1 MQVTRSELRT
11 GILVVLTVGILVG
24 VMLYLGAPGVF
35 KPLNTYQVQVDNAA
49 GIKPGASVLLAGRKV
64 GSIVALQSPVPMKNR
79 PKDKPNYEALITVR
93 VDATALVYKEC
104 RVRMIAYGLLAEL
117 VIDFTN
123 GDETSGLAENGH
135 VFIGERSPDLTELG
149 PRVLDQITPVLAD
162 ARRTLGELRITA
174 KNIGDITAQ
183 GSSFNQAL
191 DRFKLFG
198 DNLVQLSAADGKITK
213 SLTDSLDSLNRS
225 AKSVEKFTTQL
236 GDGGDVKVALR
247 NFKSTAVELNGAAG
261 KVNLM
266 LGELTPQLTSIARNA
281 DQLTDTL
288 KRQPWRIVWPT
299 TKTYPEETLVA
310 SPRPTPE
317 VRRAIPYKHRP

>member
-11 GILVVLTVGILVG
+11 GILVVITIGILTG

-35 KPLNTYQVQVDNAA
+35 KPLNTYQVQFDNAA
-49 GIKPGASVLLAGRKV
+49 GIKPGAPVLLAGRKV

-79 PKDKPNYEALITVR
+79 PKAWPNYEVLITVR
-93 VDATALVYKEC
+93 VDATALIYNEC

-149 PRVLDQITPVLAD
+149 PRVLDQIVPVITD
-162 ARRTLGELRITA
+162 ARKTMGELSVA
-174 KNIGDITAQ
+174 VKNIGTITAPE
-183 GSSFNQAL
+183 SPFNQAL

-213 SLTDSLDSLNRS
+213 SLSNSLESLNHS
-225 AKSVEKFTTQL
+225 AKNIEKFTAQL
-236 GDGGDVKVALR
+236 GDGSDLKVALN
-247 NFKSTAVELNGAAG
+247 NFKSTTIQLNSAAG
-261 KVNLM
+261 KANLM
-266 LGELTPQLTSIARNA
+266 LGELSPELTSIARNA

-288 KRQPWRIVWPT
+288 KRQPWRIVWPA
-299 TKTYPEETLVA
+299 TKKYPEDTLSA
-310 SPRPTPE
+310 TPRPTPE
-317 VRRAIPYKHRP
+317 IRRAIPYKHRP